1 MLSMPRQFRCAGPM
15 RMKDTSD
22 ASLMSIR
29 HAIVRH
35 PNDIKYVAIY
45 KMSGNTMV
53 LVRAHDNLSVLQ
65 WRTILGTD
73 VQEILPIKNLSV
85 AIFLAKQQEGF
96 EEFGSMGRKKA
107 NTPRV
112 IKQQHVDAGQEQVV
126 PSPQPIIEAA
136 PKKQAESLV
145 NNPYMVARRAFLKT
159 LKGIRQA
166 KKKRLVS
173 TEHVPVDLSLADYKP
188 GKSVLTKE
196 DMIDS
201 KQQAEVRA
209 RTIYAKYLEDYRLR
223 QSSDTKRLYVQMVRR
238 AVKVNKKS

>member
-1 MLSMPRQFRCAGPM
+1 M

-112 IKQQHVDAGQEQVV
+112 IKQQHVEAGQEQVV
-126 PSPQPIIEAA
+126 PSPQPIIKVA

-173 TEHVPVDLSLADYKP
+173 TEHVPADLSLADYKP
-188 GKSVLTKE
+188 GKNVLTKE
-196 DMIDS
+196 EMIHS

-238 AVKVNKKS
+238 AVKVNKK